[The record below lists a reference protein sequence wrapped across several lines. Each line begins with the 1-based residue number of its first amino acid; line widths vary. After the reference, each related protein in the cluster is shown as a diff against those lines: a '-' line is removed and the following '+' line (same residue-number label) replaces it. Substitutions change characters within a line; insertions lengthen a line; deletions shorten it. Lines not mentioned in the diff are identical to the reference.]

1 MYAFYKITT
10 TVLDLMPNYSV
21 CYMAYCW
28 KEWDRMNIK
37 VELVHQ
43 NIGAGR
49 PDPNLRCNHYTIAY
63 SRVLSAGKWCSC
75 YWSMTGKLLTDQP
88 VGKSAAF

>member
-1 MYAFYKITT
+1 
-10 TVLDLMPNYSV
+10 
-21 CYMAYCW
+21 MAYCW

-49 PDPNLRCNHYTIAY
+49 PDPNLKCNHDITRSLTLEYFQLGSGIV
-63 SRVLSAGKWCSC
+63 S
-75 YWSMTGKLLTDQP
+75 TGQ
-88 VGKSAAF
+88 

>member
-1 MYAFYKITT
+1 
-10 TVLDLMPNYSV
+10 
-21 CYMAYCW
+21 
-28 KEWDRMNIK
+28 MNIK

-49 PDPNLRCNHYTIAY
+49 PDPNLKCNHYTIAY
-63 SRVLSAGKWCSC
+63 SRVLSAGKWCSF

-88 VGKSAAF
+88 VGECAVY